1 MIVRQDLKSKYGL
14 DLNKMFK
21 YSSELIEIN
30 VEDVKVVFDSDC
42 PETYYIKDISG
53 KWFLVTRKNIFSL
66 IEIGKRYVFTTISN
80 TIIGICEELED

>member
-21 YSSELIEIN
+21 YSAELIEIN

-53 KWFLVTRKNIFSL
+53 K
-66 IEIGKRYVFTTISN
+66 
-80 TIIGICEELED
+80 